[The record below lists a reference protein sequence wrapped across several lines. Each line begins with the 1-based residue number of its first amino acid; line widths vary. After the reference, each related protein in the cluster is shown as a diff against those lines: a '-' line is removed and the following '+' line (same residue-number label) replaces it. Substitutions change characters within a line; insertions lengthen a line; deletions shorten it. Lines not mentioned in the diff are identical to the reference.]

1 MELIIEKDIPVPR
14 RRGGRSSRFDPLL
27 DMEVGD
33 SVALDNYR
41 EAASAQMFLT
51 RRERVMTMRKQPD
64 GTYRIWRIV

>member
-1 MELIIEKDIPVPR
+1 MKIEKNIPLPENK
-14 RRGGRSSRFDPLL
+14 RGKWLTSLK